1 MTPTINETQDHHMT
15 RTSNPRHLRT
25 LPLATAV
32 LLLLLLLPASAE
44 AATYAVDGCQRP
56 DGTRTF
62 TDGWSPSQYGS
73 GSTVNSCSAAG
84 ALSASWA
91 SDVPHAVGDYARWA
105 FSAPDGTIIRS
116 FSGRRISRTNP
127 RTDSATPI
135 TFIKADDAFYEE
147 CGTSFP
153 CSAQDGEF
161 AFAVES
167 AREVSFG
174 VSCVHFSAGTCP
186 AGETSIAA
194 SRLRVALEDLSSPRF
209 DAEPTGSLT
218 SPSNTE
224 RVRSVAYSASDV
236 GGGLYRQRLLSDG
249 VEVASAAI
257 DENGGRCVRYPVEGG
272 FTSPVPCKTSATS
285 GMSLDT
291 ASLVDGEHEIT
302 LQVLDAT
309 NENKAAASWKIVVDN
324 VVPVIGGVVVD
335 GVAVEGQVLR
345 CGATVA
351 GQGTR
356 LSYQW
361 LRANPDGSG
370 AVEIP
375 GATSTS
381 YLVGSQDVGR
391 RLLCRVTAT
400 DGGGTSSSTS
410 AFDSGSPASAVVASK
425 DRAAG
430 GLAGIAAPPLAP
442 LPVCTTARVTLGNV
456 VREQRR
462 DYRRSGMTLVGRL
475 TSTGDGRG
483 LGGVTLD
490 IMQTVTRAGS
500 SRRTKVASTKTTVA
514 GSFSVRVP
522 AGPTRVL
529 ELSDPTCGTVG
540 PQVVQR
546 VRGAISARTTTPRV
560 RNRQTARIRGRV
572 LGGYV
577 GKGLPLELQVKVG
590 RKWRDVKAVTT
601 NARGEFR
608 VGYRFLRTFV
618 RYTYRFRVVSRG
630 GTAWPYLRASSAQI
644 KVRVN

>member
-1 MTPTINETQDHHMT
+1 MT

-25 LPLATAV
+25 LPLAAAV
-32 LLLLLLLPASAE
+32 LLLFLLPASAE

-56 DGTRTF
+56 DGTAAPTE
-62 TDGWSPSQYGS
+62 GWTPIAS
-73 GSTVNSCSAAG
+73 GEFVTVTNRCLEGGGLQGAFESAVPIAVGATAAWSFAAPAGTSLDRITAVRVARSAAG
-84 ALSASWA
+84 QPQAVPETFIRSNSASVERCA
-91 SDVPHAVGDYARWA
+91 MTTACSALDGTADYALEGA
-105 FSAPDGTIIRS
+105 STV
-116 FSGRRISRTNP
+116 T
-127 RTDSATPI
+127 
-135 TFIKADDAFYEE
+135 
-147 CGTSFP
+147 
-153 CSAQDGEF
+153 
-161 AFAVES
+161 
-167 AREVSFG
+167 FG
-174 VSCVHFSAGTCP
+174 VACSGTVGQKCP
-186 AGETSIAA
+186 AGSTSVRTGTI
-194 SRLRVALEDLSSPRF
+194 RIGLRDDESPRF

-218 SPSNTE
+218 TPGTTE
-224 RVRSVAYSASDV
+224 RVRSVAYSATDV

-257 DENGGRCVRYPVEGG
+257 DDNGGRCVRYPVGGG

-291 ASLVDGEHEIT
+291 ASLADGEHEIT

-309 NENKAAASWKIVVDN
+309 NENKAAASWRIVVDN
-324 VVPVIGGVVVD
+324 TAPVIGGVVVD

-356 LSYQW
+356 LTYQW
-361 LRANPDGSG
+361 LRADPSG
-370 AVEIP
+370 TGAAEIP
-375 GATSTS
+375 GATSSS

-410 AFDSGSPASAVVASK
+410 AFDSGSPASAVVAAK
-425 DRAAG
+425 NPAAG
-430 GLAGIAAPPLAP
+430 GPVGIAAPPLAA

-456 VREQRR
+456 AREQRR
-462 DYRRSGMTLVGRL
+462 DYRRSGMTLAGRL

-483 LGGVTLD
+483 LGGATLD

-514 GSFSVRVP
+514 GGFSVRVP

-529 ELSDPTCGTVG
+529 ELRDPACGTVG
-540 PQVVQR
+540 PKVSQR
-546 VRGAISARTTTPRV
+546 VRGAISARTTTRRV

-608 VGYRFLRTFV
+608 VEYRFLRTFV